1 MIQIGAGLLDT
12 RLKHTIK
19 CVRRD
24 RCAREVTGSNP
35 VLTTK
40 FRINYPEIMEGS
52 KLPIDYGVKA
62 HSELSRSVDRK
73 ERGIKV
79 RILINQQNN

>member
-1 MIQIGAGLLDT
+1 
-12 RLKHTIK
+12 
-19 CVRRD
+19 
-24 RCAREVTGSNP
+24 
-35 VLTTK
+35 
-40 FRINYPEIMEGS
+40 MEGS

-79 RILINQQNN
+79 RILINQQN